1 MRSSLT
7 IRAAKGPLL
16 PERTFSSASAMAR
29 LIKSGDMACRST
41 VLQIVLPSPKAQ
53 RGIFPMHGI
62 AYLPGH
68 DRVPILAGLA
78 RKRIGGTMEHDATR
92 FCIYF
97 RPVAER
103 GRMIRIDN
111 ISNRDLELLNGR
123 RGFLKGML
131 GAGAFVLSIH
141 LMPERMFA
149 ASGIA
154 GASDAMTKSPL
165 QPSVYLAIDS
175 DGTAYIIAHRTEMG
189 SGSRTALPRI
199 VADELDADWS
209 RVKLV
214 QATGDEKYG
223 DQDTDGSHSVRS
235 FFDTLRE
242 SGATARLMLIRAA
255 AAQWNV
261 PPTECSTN
269 LHTVVHKASGK
280 KLGYGELAAAAA
292 KLDVPK
298 KEDLKLKSRSEWR
311 YIGKGTV
318 SYDLKDMCTGKAG
331 YGQDKHMEGM
341 LYASVARPPVFGSSV
356 KSVDDKAALS
366 VAGVKQ
372 TQAIEAFKP
381 PIGVQALGGVAVLA
395 DNTWA
400 AMQGRKKL
408 KIEWEKSPHSVWNSD
423 AYRKELQETARKPGK
438 VVREN
443 GNVEAAFEKGGKIVE
458 AEYYA
463 PMLAHAAMEPP
474 AALAVYRDG
483 KVEAWAAT
491 QNPQGA
497 RDAIAQAVGLKKED
511 VTVHVTLLGGAF
523 GRKSFPDF
531 AVEAAVLSKKTGKPV
546 KVVWSR
552 EDDIKFDVYHSVAAM
567 YMKAALG
574 PDGKPVAWLQ
584 RTVFPPIGSTFD
596 PKNNYSDPGELG
608 LGFTDVPYA
617 LPSFRAENGPATTH
631 TRIGWFRSV
640 ANVYHAFGIH
650 SFADEVAHAAGR
662 DPVEYLLQL
671 LGPDRVVPRTE
682 LPKEF
687 PNYSGE
693 YDQYPIDT
701 SRHRRV
707 LTLAAE
713 KAGWGKQKPGNGYG
727 IGVAMH
733 RSFLTYVATVVQV
746 QVDDAGKVRVNR
758 VDTAL
763 DAGTIVNPEMIRQQV
778 EGAAVMGISLSF
790 YGEITATNGVIDQS
804 NFDGFQMARMN
815 NSPRE
820 TNTYIVP
827 SDAPPA
833 GVGEPPLPP
842 FAPALCNAIF
852 SATGKRIRELPLSK
866 AGLV

>member
-1 MRSSLT
+1 M
-7 IRAAKGPLL
+7 
-16 PERTFSSASAMAR
+16 
-29 LIKSGDMACRST
+29 
-41 VLQIVLPSPKAQ
+41 
-53 RGIFPMHGI
+53 
-62 AYLPGH
+62 
-68 DRVPILAGLA
+68 GLA
-78 RKRIGGTMEHDATR
+78 RDA
-92 FCIYF
+92 FVSIF
-97 RPVAER
+97 VHKQSG
-103 GRMIRIDN
+103 GRMIHFEN
-111 ISNRDLELLNGR
+111 VSR
-123 RGFLKGML
+123 RGFVKGIL
-131 GAGAFVLSIH
+131 GAGAFVLSVR
-141 LMPERMFA
+141 LLPLESLSA
-149 ASGIA
+149 TANA
-154 GASDAMTKSPL
+154 GASDAMTKAPL
-165 QPSVYLAIDS
+165 QPNVYLAIDT
-175 DGTAYIIAHRTEMG
+175 DGTTYVIAHRSEMG

-199 VADELDADWS
+199 VADELDADWA
-209 RVKLV
+209 RVKLI
-214 QATGDEKYG
+214 QAIGDEKYG

-235 FFDTLRE
+235 FFDILRQA
-242 SGATARLMLIRAA
+242 GATARLMLVRAA
-255 AAQWNV
+255 AAQWGV
-261 PPTECSTN
+261 PAAECATS
-269 LHTVVHKASGK
+269 LHTVVHKPSGK

-292 KLDVPK
+292 KLEVPK
-298 KEDLKLKSRSEWR
+298 KEDVKLKARSEWR

-318 SYDLKDMCTGKAG
+318 SYDLKDMCTGKAN
-331 YGQDKHMEGM
+331 YGQDTHMEGM
-341 LYASVARPPVFGSSV
+341 LYASVAHPPVFGSSV
-356 KSVDDKAALS
+356 KSVDDKAALG

-372 TQAIEAFKP
+372 TATIDAFKP
-381 PIGVQALGGVAVLA
+381 PIGFQALGGVAVLG

-423 AYRKELQETARKPGK
+423 AYKKELQETARKPGK

-443 GNVEAAFEKGGKIVE
+443 GNVDAVFAKGGKIVE

-463 PMLAHAAMEPP
+463 PLLAHASMEPP

-546 KVVWSR
+546 TVVWSR

-574 PDGKPVAWLQ
+574 PDGKPAAWLQ

-596 PKNNYSDPGELG
+596 ASANYSEPGELG
-608 LGFTDVPYA
+608 LGFTDVPFA
-617 LPSFRAENGPATTH
+617 VANLRAENGPATAH
-631 TRIGWFRSV
+631 VRIGWLRSV

-650 SFADEVAHAAGR
+650 SFADELAHAAGK
-662 DPVEYLLQL
+662 DSVEYLLQL
-671 LGPDRVVPRTE
+671 LGPDRII
-682 LPKEF
+682 PKSEIGKDY
-687 PNYSGE
+687 PNYDGD

-701 SRHRRV
+701 ARFRRV

-713 KAGWGKQKPGNGYG
+713 KAGWGKQKSGNGYG

-746 QVDDAGKVRVNR
+746 QVDDAGQVQIKR

-763 DAGTIVNPEMIRQQV
+763 DAGTVVNPEMARQQF
-778 EGAAVMGISLSF
+778 EGAAIMGTSLAF

-804 NFDGFQMARMN
+804 NFDSYQMARMN
-815 NSPRE
+815 VAPRE
-820 TNTYIVP
+820 TNVYIVA

-833 GVGEPPLPP
+833 GIGEPGLPP

-852 SATGKRIRELPLSK
+852 AATGKRIRELPLTK
-866 AGLV
+866 AGLA